1 MATGSFTGA
10 HCALL
15 GACDGGCGDGP
26 RAGGSGAPA
35 TGKTKAHK
43 TRPNEI
49 THFAHTHKQAYA
61 SSCFVFVCAS
71 LFCLTHCRTS
81 VTRPA
86 LPPRA
91 VKRWKWLLST
101 LAACLTPQPF
111 TYKSRHTHN
120 VMKACHGC
128 ASPPCCRIPGKC
140 TYTCTSRQ
148 SSLLYTQRH
157 THNTECITGSP
168 RSGAASTRSPHWPM
182 TATLQSKRA
191 KSSR

>member
-43 TRPNEI
+43 TRPHEI
-49 THFAHTHKQAYA
+49 TQFAYTHKQAYA

-128 ASPPCCRIPGKC
+128 GHVLPVVVFRANAHIHALRDNLPFYIHRDTHTIPSAS
-140 TYTCTSRQ
+140 Q
-148 SSLLYTQRH
+148 ARH
-157 THNTECITGSP
+157 ALAQHRREARTG
-168 RSGAASTRSPHWPM
+168 
-182 TATLQSKRA
+182 Q
-191 KSSR
+191 